1 MSLRAAGKCLGYAYS
16 VTLDGVEGLDDM
28 QKAMI
33 RANNTTNLTA
43 LQGYHG
49 NVANAVL
56 DIYMRVDE
64 LDHLI
69 QF

>member
-1 MSLRAAGKCLGYAYS
+1 
-16 VTLDGVEGLDDM
+16 LDVVEGLDDM

-49 NVANAVL
+49 NVANTVL
-56 DIYMRVDE
+56 DIYTRVAE
-64 LDHLI
+64 SSLKLDYLI
-69 QF
+69 QFFMELCSVSSAID